1 MKIQSDLDRLMEQ
14 VGCKLRTY
22 RENDGLKK
30 GEWGSSAE
38 YREFADQI
46 HSLATLIDAD
56 IMEMDDAEG
65 VDIEERLAI

>member
-1 MKIQSDLDRLMEQ
+1 
-14 VGCKLRTY
+14 LRTY

-38 YREFADQI
+38 YRQFADEL
-46 HSLATLIDAD
+46 HSLATLLDAD
-56 IMEMDDAEG
+56 IMVMDDAEG